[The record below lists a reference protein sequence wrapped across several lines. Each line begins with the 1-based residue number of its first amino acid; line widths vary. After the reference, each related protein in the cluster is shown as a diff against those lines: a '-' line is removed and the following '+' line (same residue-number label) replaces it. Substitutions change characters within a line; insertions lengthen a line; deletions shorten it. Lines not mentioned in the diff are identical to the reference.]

1 MLPPPPVILNLCL
14 EQSPCYCQIKRMQNT
29 LPKFINPN
37 QSAYVKGYYI
47 GKNNRLIQ
55 DVIFLTKCF
64 NMPGTVIFLDCK
76 KAFDTVNWN
85 YPLYLLRLFNFGPDI
100 QRSVGVTYH
109 NVSSLVLNNAC
120 GSPFFNCIKV
130 FGKDASYQAFFL

>member
-1 MLPPPPVILNLCL
+1 MILDILHVDKKMLLAFLLNACCHHLLSYSTHASSSHPVIA
-14 EQSPCYCQIKRMQNT
+14 KRMQTT
-29 LPKFINPN
+29 LPKVINPN

-64 NMPGTVIFLDCK
+64 NMPGTVIFLDCQ
-76 KAFDTVNWN
+76 KALDTVNWN

-100 QRSVGVTYH
+100 QISVEVTYH
-109 NVSSLVLNNAC
+109 NKLYPALS
-120 GSPFFNCIKV
+120 
-130 FGKDASYQAFFL
+130 